1 MDAIE
6 LIAKSSG
13 QVTPVTGNGPLSLSR
28 PGVVKIAAAPEDVQS
43 LSRNGDHLLVRLK
56 TGKVI
61 TVENFFQG
69 FDGVH
74 NDLVLQAPDGQ
85 LWQAG
90 YEEPWDG
97 MELTR
102 LDSVDELL
110 ALQSDD
116 HNVAFGLLVPA
127 AGLGAIG
134 VGNMLTQR
142 DGGGGGSPRSVGPLP
157 EGQAPGAPQI
167 LFNNQ
172 QGLTGTAEPGS
183 LITLTRPDGST
194 ETATTNADGTWSF
207 LPNPL
212 EDGQSGSVTA
222 SNGDGAS
229 PAVDTGPADLTPPK
243 DPVVSENNANGLSGT
258 GEAGDTII
266 LTKPDGSTVTTVV
279 DENGNWSFPENPLGN
294 GESGSLVEVDP
305 AGNSSGSV
313 DTGLA
318 DLEVPEP
325 PVVTENNGNGLGGTG
340 EPEGIVSV
348 ERPDGST
355 VTAIV
360 DENGNWEFPENPL
373 ENGESGSITI
383 TDPAGNVSPPTVTE
397 PADVVAPEPPVVT
410 ENNGNGLG
418 GTGEPEGIVT
428 VELPDGSTVTAIVD
442 ESGNWEFPENPL
454 ENGET
459 GSVTITDPA
468 GNVSPPTITDPA
480 DLLPPVLPEGHE
492 WLQLIDDIGE
502 VTGEIAKG
510 GVTDDARPE
519 VIGDC
524 GADSDAVLAFIYF
537 DGALLGSATV
547 TAGKWSFPLESDLAA
562 GAHQFQV
569 ELQDAAGNR
578 SAKSEPWDFT
588 LELPDAPE
596 APSIDWVQDDQEPL
610 VVELQPGDSTNDR
623 SPIVGG
629 SGVPGS
635 LLTLYVDD
643 QAVGS
648 VTVGEDGKWE
658 IAIADLGAD
667 GAKRISADQAS
678 AGGPSGPRSEVVEI
692 VLDTQAPA
700 RPVIERVYDN
710 LGDQHG
716 DIEPNGVTDDFWPE
730 ISGRVEGGDATY
742 VKLFDKGMPIGTA
755 TVNADGTWF
764 FTPVSSL
771 GIGQHSLQ
779 VIAVDAA
786 GNESPLSDAW
796 SYETYVPPSLEPSIT
811 GVRDDYGAE
820 QGALQKEDFTDDSTP
835 VVRGTGRPG
844 DVMELYLQLEDGAL
858 NLGTAY
864 LVGSAVI
871 DAKGHW
877 QIESDDLAQ
886 YGGYGMKFLYASS
899 YNEGG
904 DRPAPTGAYP
914 IYLEDPAAPEQL
926 RSLSSAL
933 DEPQEPGVAEGE
945 GAGLI
950 QQVLGLAVGTGAA
963 LPAGPE
969 PDLAGLLT
977 DIRLPR
983 QFQLEADGSRGI
995 TEPTGEVFA
1004 PLSSGERLDLLG
1016 LQHSQQLV
1024 L

>member
-85 LWQAG
+85 LWQAS

-134 VGNMLTQR
+134 VGNMLTQSS
-142 DGGGGGSPRSVGPLP
+142 GGGGGSLRSFPP
-157 EGQAPGAPQI
+157 PGGEVPAAPQI

-183 LITLTRPDGST
+183 LITLTRPDGTT
-194 ETATTNADGTWSF
+194 ETTTASPDGTWSF

-222 SNGDGAS
+222 SNGNGTG

-243 DPVVSENNANGLSGT
+243 DPVVTGNNADGLSGT
-258 GEAGDTII
+258 GEPGDSII
-266 LTKPDGSTVTTVV
+266 LTKPDGSTVTTQV

-305 AGNSSGSV
+305 AGNHSGSV

-318 DLEVPEP
+318 DLEV
-325 PVVTENNGNGLGGTG
+325 
-340 EPEGIVSV
+340 
-348 ERPDGST
+348 
-355 VTAIV
+355 
-360 DENGNWEFPENPL
+360 
-373 ENGESGSITI
+373 
-383 TDPAGNVSPPTVTE
+383 
-397 PADVVAPEPPVVT
+397 PEPPVVT

-480 DLLPPVLPEGHE
+480 DTIAPEPPVVTENGDGLAGTGEPEG
-492 WLQLIDDIGE
+492 I
-502 VTGEIAKG
+502 VTVEL
-510 GVTDDARPE
+510 P
-519 VIGDC
+519 
-524 GADSDAVLAFIYF
+524 
-537 DGALLGSATV
+537 DGSTV
-547 TAGKWSFPLESDLAA
+547 TTVVDGNGNWEFPENPLESGEEGTVTVTDP
-562 GAHQFQV
+562 
-569 ELQDAAGNR
+569 AGNISGETPTGPAPTDPGEPGEPGDPP
-578 SAKSEPWDFT
+578 SAPG
-588 LELPDAPE
+588 
-596 APSIDWVQDDQEPL
+596 IDWIRDDQEPL
-610 VVELQPGDSTNDR
+610 VVDLQAGDSTNDR
-623 SPIVGG
+623 SPTVGG
-629 SGVPGS
+629 SGIPGS
-635 LLTLYVDD
+635 LLTLFVDD

-667 GAKRISADQAS
+667 GAKRFTAEQSV
-678 AGGPSGPRSEVVEI
+678 GGQSSPKSEAWEI
-692 VLDTQAPA
+692 VLDTQAPG
-700 RPVIERVYDN
+700 RPLIEDVYDDY
-710 LGDQHG
+710 GKDEG
-716 DIEPNGVTDDFWPE
+716 TIANGGQTDDFWPTV
-730 ISGRVEGGDATY
+730 SGRIEGDDIAY
-742 VKLFDKGMPIGTA
+742 VKLFDKGRLVGSAAVDASGTWVFENPLLGAGEHNLQVSAVDKAGNEGPLSASWSYFVPSPILPYPVIKEVVDDFGNEIGTLQKGDFTDDRTPTVKGTGMPGHTMELYLRLQDDGGELDIGTA
-755 TVNADGTWF
+755 ILLGSVTVGADGTWE
-764 FTPVSSL
+764 
-771 GIGQHSLQ
+771 
-779 VIAVDAA
+779 IAC
-786 GNESPLSDAW
+786 P
-796 SYETYVPPSLEPSIT
+796 
-811 GVRDDYGAE
+811 
-820 QGALQKEDFTDDSTP
+820 
-835 VVRGTGRPG
+835 
-844 DVMELYLQLEDGAL
+844 
-858 NLGTAY
+858 
-864 LVGSAVI
+864 
-871 DAKGHW
+871 
-877 QIESDDLAQ
+877 DLFEH
-886 YGGYGMKFLYASS
+886 GGYGEKFLYASS
-899 YNEGG
+899 YDAQG
-904 DRPAPTGAYP
+904 DRGPATGAYD
-914 IYLEDPAAPEQL
+914 IVLEPEAESGVRALSGESTQAPAHAPDEGSLVLQLLTQSAGVEAIQPRGQAAWEQE
-926 RSLSSAL
+926 R
-933 DEPQEPGVAEGE
+933 E
-945 GAGLI
+945 I
-950 QQVLGLAVGTGAA
+950 
-963 LPAGPE
+963 
-969 PDLAGLLT
+969 DLAGLLEGTGQPVEGLLASLADT
-977 DIRLPR
+977 DGDSVGGVASAVDVPVPAVPR
-983 QFQLEADGSRGI
+983 I
-995 TEPTGEVFA
+995 
-1004 PLSSGERLDLLG
+1004 DLLE
-1016 LQHSQQLV
+1016 LLHSQQLV

>member
-127 AGLGAIG
+127 AGLGTIG

-142 DGGGGGSPRSVGPLP
+142 DGGGGGSPRSAGPLP
-157 EGQAPGAPQI
+157 EAGGPGAPQI

-183 LITLTRPDGST
+183 LITLIRPDGTT
-194 ETATTNADGTWSF
+194 ETTTASPDGTWSF

-222 SNGDGAS
+222 SNESGIS

-266 LTKPDGSTVTTVV
+266 LTKPDGSTVTTQV

-305 AGNSSGSV
+305 AGNHSGSV

-318 DLEVPEP
+318 DLEVPE
-325 PVVTENNGNGLGGTG
+325 
-340 EPEGIVSV
+340 S
-348 ERPDGST
+348 
-355 VTAIV
+355 
-360 DENGNWEFPENPL
+360 
-373 ENGESGSITI
+373 
-383 TDPAGNVSPPTVTE
+383 
-397 PADVVAPEPPVVT
+397 PVVT

-442 ESGNWEFPENPL
+442 ENGNWKFPENPLENGETGSVTITDPAGNVSPPTVTEPADTVAPEPPMVTENNGNGLGGTGEPEGIVTVELPDGSTVTTVVDENGNWVLPENPL

-480 DLLPPVLPEGHE
+480 DLLPPVLPEGLD
-492 WLQLIDDIGE
+492 WLQLIDDVGE
-502 VTGEIAKG
+502 VTGEVAKG
-510 GVTDDARPE
+510 GVTDDTRPE
-519 VIGDC
+519 VVGDC

-537 DGALLGSATV
+537 DGTLLGSATV

-569 ELQDAAGNR
+569 ELQDKAGNR
-578 SAKSEPWDFT
+578 SAKSEPWDFI

-610 VVELQPGDSTNDR
+610 VVELQAGDSTNDR
-623 SPIVGG
+623 SPTVGG

-643 QAVGS
+643 KAVGS

-658 IAIADLGAD
+658 IAIADLGKED
-667 GAKRISADQAS
+667 GTKRFTAEQYVDGQTS
-678 AGGPSGPRSEVVEI
+678 PKSEAWEI
-692 VLDTQAPA
+692 VLDTLAPA
-700 RPVIERVYDN
+700 RPVIERVFDN
-710 LGDQHG
+710 LGEQQNV
-716 DIEPNGVTDDFWPE
+716 EPNGVTDDFWPE

-742 VKLFDKGMPIGTA
+742 MKLFDKGMPIGTA
-755 TVNADGTWF
+755 TVNADGTWS

-796 SYETYVPPSLEPSIT
+796 SYETYVLPSIEPSIT
-811 GVRDDYGAE
+811 GVLDDYGTK
-820 QGALQKEDFTDDSTP
+820 LQKEDITDDSTL
-835 VVRGTGRPG
+835 VVSGTGRPG
-844 DVMELYLQLEDGAL
+844 DVMELYLQLEGEGGEL
-858 NLGTAY
+858 NRETAH
-864 LVGSAVI
+864 LVGSAVV

-886 YGGYGMKFLYASS
+886 YGGDGMKYLYASS

-933 DEPQEPGVAEGE
+933 DEPREPGVAEGE

-963 LPAGPE
+963 LPADPE

-983 QFQLEADGSRGI
+983 QVPLEGAAPGGV
-995 TEPTGEVFA
+995 TEPAGEVFA
-1004 PLSSGERLDLLG
+1004 LLSSGERLDLLG

>member
-157 EGQAPGAPQI
+157 EGPAPGAPQI

-258 GEAGDTII
+258 GEVGDTII

-340 EPEGIVSV
+340 EPEGIVTV
-348 ERPDGST
+348 ELPDGST

-373 ENGESGSITI
+373 ENGES
-383 TDPAGNVSPPTVTE
+383 
-397 PADVVAPEPPVVT
+397 
-410 ENNGNGLG
+410 
-418 GTGEPEGIVT
+418 
-428 VELPDGSTVTAIVD
+428 
-442 ESGNWEFPENPL
+442 
-454 ENGET
+454 

-537 DGALLGSATV
+537 DGVLLGSATV

-610 VVELQPGDSTNDR
+610 VVELQSGDSTNDR

-755 TVNADGTWF
+755 TVNADGTWS

-983 QFQLEADGSRGI
+983 QFQLEADGPRDI

>member
-340 EPEGIVSV
+340 EPEGIVTV

-397 PADVVAPEPPVVT
+397 
-410 ENNGNGLG
+410 
-418 GTGEPEGIVT
+418 
-428 VELPDGSTVTAIVD
+428 
-442 ESGNWEFPENPL
+442 
-454 ENGET
+454 
-459 GSVTITDPA
+459 
-468 GNVSPPTITDPA
+468 PA

-537 DGALLGSATV
+537 DGTLLGSATV

-755 TVNADGTWF
+755 TVNADGTWS